1 MAMDLKR
8 EVVRQMQYEGSLEEL
23 QEYDMHEADEAD
35 KIDKGDGAKEG
46 GLRGRPRK
54 SSTEVLADAAKL
66 LRDKVRSVDDH
77 VSKLDATR
85 DGLFAEITKNL
96 GTTLPHDTA
105 QVKVKFEEEYKA
117 LKDFIAEERTK
128 LAAITPEGLVSDPQD
143 DNSPLAKVK
152 HQVAEISKKVLKDR
166 IESTQHTAHRA
177 HPLQWS
183 QIARVVVV
191 VFFVHAL
198 LGMFIVLS

>member
-8 EVVRQMQYEGSLEEL
+8 EVVRQMQYDVALEEL
-23 QEYDMHEADEAD
+23 QEYDMHEADE
-35 KIDKGDGAKEG
+35 
-46 GLRGRPRK
+46 
-54 SSTEVLADAAKL
+54 AKL

-85 DGLFAEITKNL
+85 DGLFAEIAKKL

-177 HPLQWS
+177 RPLQWS